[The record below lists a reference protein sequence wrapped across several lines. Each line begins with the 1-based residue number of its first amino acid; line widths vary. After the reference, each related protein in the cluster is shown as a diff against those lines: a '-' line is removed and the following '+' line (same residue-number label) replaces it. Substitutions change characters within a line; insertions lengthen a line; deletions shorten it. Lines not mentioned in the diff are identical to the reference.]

1 MGLLDTLI
9 LNEVQKKT
17 CVTLSPDT
25 REFLGW
31 MLEMDREE
39 ELLEEVCNLRV
50 HINYIVRYN

>member
-1 MGLLDTLI
+1 MRLLDTLI

-17 CVTLSPDT
+17 CVTLSPDM

-31 MLEMDREE
+31 LLEMDLEE
-39 ELLEEVCNLRV
+39 ELLEEVWNLQL